1 MCIARSFLLLAGTC
15 YQPFP
20 QKSAMAAT
28 IDRPL
33 IMLKGLWSKAYI
45 LLTFT
50 ALSWAGN
57 AIVARGARDLV
68 PPVALAFWR
77 WSFALVLILPFAWPH
92 LRRDKSVILANP
104 HILVL
109 LGILGIGAFNTLLYT
124 GLQDTTALNAMLV
137 QSAQPA
143 LILLIGAA
151 IMGDRPGWRQFFGAA
166 VALAGVITIIA
177 GGDPSILLHL
187 RLNTGDLIVGVAVIF
202 WSFYSVILR
211 RRPPLHSLSLFA
223 VTLLVGIL
231 VIAPF
236 YAWEILSGRRIIAE
250 FDSWLA
256 IGYVSIFPSLIAYLF
271 FNRGIE
277 LIGSAATGMY
287 MNVLPLLGA
296 GLAILF
302 LGEELYLIHVAGM
315 TLIVGG
321 ILWAGRGQAPPA
333 SVPVMSGD
341 RSDRP

>member
-1 MCIARSFLLLAGTC
+1 MT
-15 YQPFP
+15 
-20 QKSAMAAT
+20 AM
-28 IDRPL
+28 IDRSL
-33 IMLKGLWSKAYI
+33 TMLKGFWSKAYI

-57 AIVARGARDLV
+57 AIVARGARELV

-77 WSFALVLILPFAWPH
+77 WSIALVLILPFAWPH

-104 HILVL
+104 RILVL
-109 LGILGIGAFNTLLYT
+109 LGMLGIGAFNTLLYT

-151 IMGDRPGWRQFFGAA
+151 IMGDRPSWRQFCGAT
-166 VALAGVITIIA
+166 VALAGVVTII
-177 GGDPSILLHL
+177 GRGDPSILWRL
-187 RLNTGDLIVGVAVIF
+187 RLNSGDLIIGGAVIF
-202 WSFYSVILR
+202 WSLYSVMLR
-211 RRPPLHSLSLFA
+211 RRPALHPLSLFA
-223 VTLLVGIL
+223 VTLLIGIL

-236 YAWEILSGRRIIAE
+236 YVWEMLSGRRIVAQ

-302 LGEELYLIHVAGM
+302 LEEEFHLFHVAGM
-315 TLIVGG
+315 ALIVGG
-321 ILWAGRGQAPPA
+321 VLWAGRGQAPLAAVPA
-333 SVPVMSGD
+333 KNADHSQRVE
-341 RSDRP
+341 R

>member
-1 MCIARSFLLLAGTC
+1 
-15 YQPFP
+15 
-20 QKSAMAAT
+20 MAAALNQ
-28 IDRPL
+28 PL
-33 IMLKGLWSKAYI
+33 QLLKILWSKAYI

-57 AIVARGARDLV
+57 AIVARGARELV

-77 WSFALVLILPFAWPH
+77 WSIALILILPFAWPYV
-92 LRRDKSVILANP
+92 RRDTGTILANP
-104 HILVL
+104 GILVL

-143 LILLIGAA
+143 LILLFGAA
-151 IMGDRPGWRQFFGAA
+151 IMGDRPGWRQFSGAA
-166 VALAGVITIIA
+166 VALAGIITII
-177 GGDPSILLHL
+177 GRGDPSILLHL
-187 RLNTGDLIVGVAVIF
+187 RINTGDLIVGVAVIF
-202 WSFYSVILR
+202 WSLYSVMLR
-211 RRPPLHSLSLFA
+211 RRPALHPLSLLA
-223 VTLLVGIL
+223 VTLLIGVL

-236 YAWEILSGRRIIAE
+236 YLWEILSGRRIVAE
-250 FDSWLA
+250 LDSWLA

-302 LGEELYLIHVAGM
+302 LGEELYLFHVIGM
-315 TLIVGG
+315 TLIIGG
-321 ILWAGRGQAPPA
+321 IIWAGHGQAPLAAVPA
-333 SVPVMSGD
+333 K
-341 RSDRP
+341 RADRPDCL